1 MSGVRRY
8 TSTIHPRKDGSQIPA
23 LYFYAFVVVVCG
35 GGWLLLITKLAISHL
50 IISPFIKMFGLQLA
64 RSSVIAFLSGSA
76 APTTIIR
83 NTRTF
88 SKATKPLSAIN
99 YLLKYE
105 YIPEVLEK
113 RGPYREGHLNLA
125 KKMIAE
131 DKCLSGGPSG
141 EPGVEVPSGA
151 LFVFTDLESAQE
163 YASNDPYVANGIV
176 TKYTIE
182 EWNVVVQ
189 KE

>member
-1 MSGVRRY
+1 MD
-8 TSTIHPRKDGSQIPA
+8 HPSSA
-23 LYFYAFVVVVCG
+23 LFLCFCCCGLVVVEG
-35 GGWLLLITKLAISHL
+35 GCCCDDVITKLAISHL

-182 EWNVVVQ
+182 EWNVVLQ

>member
-1 MSGVRRY
+1 
-8 TSTIHPRKDGSQIPA
+8 
-23 LYFYAFVVVVCG
+23 
-35 GGWLLLITKLAISHL
+35 
-50 IISPFIKMFGLQLA
+50 MFGVSIA
-64 RSSVIAFLSGSA
+64 RSSLLAFMSTNSPKA
-76 APTTIIR
+76 
-83 NTRTF
+83 TRSF
-88 SKATKPLSAIN
+88 SKGATKPLAAMN

-141 EPGVEVPSGA
+141 EPGAEVPSGA
-151 LFVFTDLESAQE
+151 LFVFTDLESAQS
-163 YASNDPYVANGIV
+163 YADNDPYVANGIV
-176 TKYTIE
+176 TKYSIE
-182 EWNVVVQ
+182 EWNVLLQ